1 MAIEV
6 DFIGVPNVKDDY
18 DAIAFRILDNGR
30 LLNCVFDGG
39 TSVVGDALVEH
50 LRKYYGKI
58 TGSLPKLDYVF
69 CSHGDRD
76 HSAGLATLLKTVRV
90 ENVII
95 NFPWDV
101 LDELYERRKNRSL
114 TKEGLLKQLRRNY
127 PELAELD
134 DIVKAKKINRISGF
148 VEDFCIDGFSLLSPL
163 RKFYVDKIAESD
175 KSPGMIVEAADE
187 AFHGSGEE
195 GWETAVKYKDSLR
208 NEVSTT
214 PENETSLVLYVEGG
228 GNPVL
233 LTGDAGV
240 ESLGCAVQVANTLGV
255 DFGRLQIVQVPHHGG
270 RHNVTSSILDEILG
284 PVQFV
289 SEEDYKWAFVSV
301 GNGSDHPKRCVT
313 NAFWNRGW
321 NVYVSSKGSLHGV
334 KGSGFPKRNWESQA
348 PIGFSSRVEKW
359 D

>member
-6 DFIGVPNVKDDY
+6 DFIGTPDVKDDY

-30 LLNCVFDGG
+30 VANCVFDGG
-39 TSVVGDALVEH
+39 TSVVGEVLVEH
-50 LRKYYGKI
+50 LRTYYGRI
-58 TGSLPKLDYVF
+58 AGMLPKIDYAF

-76 HSAGLATLLKTVRV
+76 HSAGLVTLLKSVKV
-90 ENVII
+90 DNIII

-101 LDELYERRKNRSL
+101 IDELYERRKNRCL
-114 TKEGLLKQLRRNY
+114 TKEGLLKRLKENY
-127 PELAELD
+127 PELAEID
-134 DIVKAKKINRISGF
+134 DIIKAKKINRISGF
-148 VEDFCIDGFSLLSPL
+148 VEDFCVAGFALLSPK
-163 RKFYVDKIAESD
+163 RKFYVDKVAESD
-175 KSPGMIVEAADE
+175 KSPDMIVEAADE
-187 AFHGSGEE
+187 AFHGPGEE
-195 GWETAVKYKDSLR
+195 GWAPAEKYKDYLR
-208 NEVSTT
+208 DEVATT
-214 PENETSLVLYVEGG
+214 PENETSLVLYAEGG
-228 GNPVL
+228 GNQIL

-240 ESLGCAVQVANTLGV
+240 ESLECAVQVAGDLGV

-270 RHNVTSSILDEILG
+270 RHNVTSNILDEILG

-289 SEEDYKWAFVSV
+289 QEKDYKWAFVSV

-313 NAFWNRGW
+313 NAFRNRGW

-348 PIGFSSRVEKW
+348 PIGFSSKVEKW